1 MDFGRRKLLGILSGG
16 WLAQACYAVVKLGVP
31 DLLTAGPRTAGEL
44 ADATGA
50 HPVALARL
58 LRALAAAGL
67 LSRSDAGYALTSTGE
82 LLRSDVEGSLA
93 ANAVMHGEEVFRSFA
108 DIMHTVRTG
117 EPAFAHVYGQ
127 PFYDYLDAHP
137 EAAAGFHASM
147 GDQPA
152 PSGWADCDLS
162 GVGSLCDVGGGN
174 GALLADV
181 LAAHPSMRGVLVE
194 RPDAAR
200 AARGRFT
207 ATGLAGVAGVADRVD
222 IVESSFFD
230 GVPAG
235 HDAYVLARVLHN
247 WTDEHA
253 LDILGRIHEA
263 AAPGARLIV
272 LEELMPD
279 DGAGGASAVGL
290 VDLLMLVTLEGF
302 DRTATQYGDLL
313 DKGGFAVTAVH
324 PGRSVAAGGA
334 IEAVRR

>member
-1 MDFGRRKLLGILSGG
+1 MDFGRRKLLGILSGS
-16 WLAQACYAVVKLGVP
+16 WLAQACYATVKLGVP
-31 DLLTAGPRTAGEL
+31 DLLAAGPRTADEL
-44 ADATGA
+44 AAATGA

-67 LSRSDAGYALTSTGE
+67 LSRSGAAYGLTATGE
-82 LLRSDVEGSLA
+82 LLRTDVAGSLA
-93 ANAVMHGEEVFRSFA
+93 ANAVLHGEEVLRSFA
-108 DIMHTVRTG
+108 DIMHTVQTG
-117 EPAFAHVYGQ
+117 EPAFAHVHGM
-127 PFYDYLDAHP
+127 PFYDYLDSHP
-137 EAAAGFHASM
+137 QAAAGFHASM

-162 GVGSLCDVGGGN
+162 GVGSVCDDGGGN
-174 GALLADV
+174 GALLSDM
-181 LAAHPSMRGVLVE
+181 LAAHPDMRGTLLE

-200 AARGRFT
+200 AARDRF
-207 ATGLAGVAGVADRVD
+207 VASGVADRVTV
-222 IVESSFFD
+222 VEGSFFD

-235 HDAYVLARVLHN
+235 HEAYVLARVLHN

-253 LDILGRIHEA
+253 LDILARVHAGA
-263 AAPGARLIV
+263 PPGARLIV
-272 LEELMPD
+272 LEEIMPD
-279 DGAGGASAVGL
+279 DDEAATPTPAM

-302 DRTATQYGDLL
+302 DRTAAQYRNLL